1 MKKTILLNFI
11 FTLCLI
17 SCSSDDNNDEG
28 QDSLLSNTEWVYSY
42 GVAIHA
48 PETQFPPKIDVILS
62 YIYANY
68 PPIAPTTGVIV
79 DNVELNTVDSTLI
92 DCIDESKLKFSTEQC
107 IYSNEIISVWK
118 KQKLKAKYKR
128 VKIPNQEGKNKD
140 GIICRI
146 LSDGIYLIDESI
158 PVDNPERQRILI
170 KLENNEYKEELSR
183 EIISEYEQKESKET
197 RATIFT
203 FDRVENEISLTN
215 GTIQWLGTL
224 DKGNTTISLEQIA
237 PESKSIGRFEKK

>member
-11 FTLCLI
+11 FTLLLL
-17 SCSSDDNNDEG
+17 SCSSDDNNNEG
-28 QDSLLSNTEWVYSY
+28 QDSLLSNTEWIYSY
-42 GVAIHA
+42 GITILT
-48 PETQFPPKIDVILS
+48 PETQSPPKVDLVLN

-68 PPIAPTTGVIV
+68 PPIVPSSVIV
-79 DNVELNTVDSTLI
+79 DNVELKTVDSTLI

-118 KQKLKAKYKR
+118 KQELKAKYKR

-197 RATIFT
+197 ISTIFT

-215 GTIQWLGTL
+215 GTIQWLGVL
-224 DKGNTTISLEQIA
+224 EKENKIISLEQIA
-237 PESKSIGRFEKK
+237 PEGKSIGRFEKK